1 MDGGFLAADGAA
13 DLVARENGGGD
24 TSVAWD
30 EMRIVTTGT
39 GKRKNFFCFL
49 MDGDFLAADGTA

>member
-39 GKRKNFFCFL
+39 GKRKNFF
-49 MDGDFLAADGTA
+49 AS